1 MERWEGRVAVVV
13 DFAGSPTGV
22 AICRDLVEHGL
33 IVIGLTKRDG
43 MRGLEASFPHSRAHY
58 LTMLKTRV
66 LGFESVISRNE
77 GRALSD
83 GVQRER
89 RGSHQSRFQMDRR
102 NLSRYRFA
110 Y

>member
-58 LTMLKTRV
+58 LTMLKD
-66 LGFESVISRNE
+66 ESF
-77 GRALSD
+77 
-83 GVQRER
+83 
-89 RGSHQSRFQMDRR
+89 RF
-102 NLSRYRFA
+102 
-110 Y
+110 